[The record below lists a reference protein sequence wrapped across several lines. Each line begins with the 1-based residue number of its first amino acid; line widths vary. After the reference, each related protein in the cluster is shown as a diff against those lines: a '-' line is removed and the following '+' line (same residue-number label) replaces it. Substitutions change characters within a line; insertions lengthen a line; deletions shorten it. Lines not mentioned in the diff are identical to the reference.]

1 MVELKLFHSPL
12 RYKVLDNVNNNAII
26 EYCYNYQ
33 KNNPSREISNVGG
46 YQSNDLKDYIP
57 ELNEVFK
64 NVLQWSN
71 KEFSKFGKTDEYTT
85 VISNSWININQKNTY
100 NSLHDHPRCYYSF
113 VYYVKV
119 PLNSGNINFHH
130 PSPTIEHTWSDSHFV
145 GERDDMEDSVC
156 YRVWKEPVNGLLVMF
171 PAWLKHSVDM
181 NKSNE
186 DRISIAINTHIENI
200 NYEKN

>member
-1 MVELKLFHSPL
+1 MFELKLFHAPL
-12 RYKVLDNVNNNAII
+12 KYKVLDNVDNNAII
-26 EYCYNYQ
+26 DYCYNYQ
-33 KNNPSREISNVGG
+33 KNNPSRELSNIGG
-46 YQSNDLKDYIP
+46 YQSNDLSGYIP

-64 NVLQWSN
+64 TVLQWSN
-71 KEFSKFGKTDEYTT
+71 KEFSKYGKTKQFTP

-100 NSLHDHPRCYYSF
+100 NALHDHPQCYYSF

-130 PSPTIEHTWSDSHFV
+130 PSPTIEHTWSNSHFV
-145 GERDDMEDSVC
+145 GERDNMEDSVC
-156 YRVWKEPVNGLLVMF
+156 YRIWKEPVNGLLVMF

-200 NYEKN
+200 DYDNN